1 MMPRRRP
8 HRRTNSMLVA
18 NRSKNVMLL
27 TTKWKPAKTTIED
40 IRKQVQMKVW
50 ERLSR

>member
-8 HRRTNSMLVA
+8 NRRTNNALIG
-18 NRSKNVMLL
+18 NRARRVMLL
-27 TTKWKPAKTTIED
+27 TTKWQPKKTTIED

>member
-8 HRRTNSMLVA
+8 ARRTNSMLVA

-27 TTKWKPAKTTIED
+27 TVRWKPQNVTLDD
-40 IRKQVQMKVW
+40 IRKQVLDTAQ
-50 ERLSR
+50 EGLRR